1 MYNRHLN
8 TFVYVAD
15 HGSFSKAAE
24 AMFVSPTAVTKQI
37 NLLEDRLGV
46 KLFHRTYQ
54 GLSLTEAGKIVYTGA
69 QKMIALSDDICGR
82 ARAAGTRSEAVVRI
96 GTSQMNPV
104 QLILSR
110 WLEAATA
117 DPDIRLE
124 VVPFHDTGDTFQ
136 KVLDSLGKDIDVFA
150 GAYRNTAWGDSF
162 GAFHLLD
169 LPAQIILSRKH
180 PLAGVDQLTLDD
192 LLDKTLLV
200 TPGDYDR
207 LNGNCPGVHL
217 KIVQYYDVTT
227 FNQLA
232 DSNELL
238 FGAAYWSDI
247 HPQLV
252 AVPVEWEYTIHYG
265 LITAKE
271 PSETVLHF
279 ISAIQN
285 TVS

>member
-1 MYNRHLN
+1 MYNRHLS
-8 TFVYVAD
+8 TFIHVAD

-46 KLFHRTYQ
+46 RLFHRTYQ
-54 GLSLTEAGKIVYTGA
+54 GLSLTEAGKIVYAGA
-69 QKMIALSDDICGR
+69 REMIALSNDICGR
-82 ARAAGTRSEAVVRI
+82 ARAAGTHSESVVRI

-104 QLILSR
+104 QLLLNR
-110 WLEAATA
+110 WLEVSAAE
-117 DPDIRLE
+117 PDIRLE

-136 KVLDSLGKDIDVFA
+136 KVLDRLGKDIDVFA

-162 GAFHLLD
+162 STFHLLD
-169 LPAQIILSRKH
+169 LPAHIILSRKH
-180 PLAGVDQLTLDD
+180 PLARVDQLTLNHLQDR
-192 LLDKTLLV
+192 TLLV

-207 LNGNCPGVHL
+207 LNGNCPGVNL

-227 FNQLA
+227 FNQLV
-232 DSNELL
+232 DSDELL
-238 FGAAYWSDI
+238 FGAEYWCEV

-252 AVPVEWEYTIHYG
+252 AAPVNWEYTIHYG

-279 ISAIQN
+279 VKAIQN
-285 TVS
+285 TV